1 MSTTKITENFVN
13 RIVHHHLL
21 LSGIFPNVQVGGY
34 LNQTNIEVKWSIG
47 LSSKLRMVSY
57 LLMEINFG
65 RTLIFI
71 ITRALEYEIQQN
83 CLAIQQSE

>member
-1 MSTTKITENFVN
+1 
-13 RIVHHHLL
+13 
-21 LSGIFPNVQVGGY
+21 
-34 LNQTNIEVKWSIG
+34 
-47 LSSKLRMVSY
+47 MVSY